1 MARKL
6 DTLPVLDAPTRAQ
19 WRTWL
24 TAHHTQPDGI
34 WLTLY
39 KKAQGP
45 GYLNY
50 AEAVEEALCFGWID
64 SVPRKG
70 NELCYQQYFSPRKP
84 GSVWSGLNKRRIA
97 ALRAAG
103 QLHPAGIAK
112 IETAQQ
118 DGSWATL
125 DAVDALELPPDLA
138 AAFAQHAAA
147 HQNFQAFPPSARKH
161 ILQQLIAVKRAETR
175 RQRIARI
182 LEQAARNERAV

>member
-6 DTLPVLDAPTRAQ
+6 DTLPVLNAHTRAD
-19 WRTWL
+19 WRAWL
-24 TAHHTQPDGI
+24 TNHHSQPDGI

-39 KKAQGP
+39 KKAKGP

-64 SVPRKG
+64 SVPRKVDA
-70 NELCYQQYFSPRKP
+70 LCYQQYFSPRKP
-84 GSVWSGLNKRRIA
+84 GSVWSGLNKRRIV
-97 ALRAAG
+97 ALQAAG
-103 QLHPAGIAK
+103 QLHPAGLAK

-138 AAFAQHAAA
+138 AAFATQDAAY
-147 HQNFQAFPPSARKH
+147 QNFLAFPPSARKH
-161 ILQQLIAVKRAETR
+161 ILQQLIALKRAETR
-175 RQRIARI
+175 QQRITRI
-182 LEQAARNERAV
+182 IEKAARNERAV